1 MEPIWVGFWG
11 IVTLFILLAVGMH
24 IALAMALVG
33 SIGAAFIVGLRP
45 TIHHV
50 LGEVFYSVCRWD
62 LVVLPLFILVG
73 LLAGAAG
80 LSKTIYYVLSLWLR
94 RVKGGLGIAS
104 VASCAAFGTVCGSS
118 LVTAAV
124 FAKTSAPEMRRYGYE
139 KRLTYG
145 LVSAAGSI
153 GMLIPPSILIVMY
166 GIFSQ
171 ESMGKLLIAGITPG
185 LLLTLFFSIAIV
197 VIILIKPSSVQPTS
211 AVQVDQITW
220 RLRLLSLGL
229 LWPIYLAAFIIIGGI
244 YSGFFSPE
252 EAGAVSVAL
261 IFILALFSKEGR
273 KGIPQ
278 ALIDSASIAAMIY
291 FLFIGAT
298 MFGRFLMLSGIVPKA
313 LQVVI
318 GMNLSQLKF
327 VIAMSV
333 IYLILGC
340 FLDSISMLAIT
351 MPIVYPVVQAMK
363 IDPMWY
369 AVVVIMAIECG
380 LITPPVG
387 LNVYGVK
394 GVAEP
399 DVTLEDIFI
408 GGWPFFIA
416 MVLVLILLISFPP
429 ISTFL
434 PSLLGH

>member
-1 MEPIWVGFWG
+1 MDPIWIGFWG
-11 IVTLFILLAVGMH
+11 IVALFILLATGMH
-24 IALAMALVG
+24 IALAMVLVG
-33 SIGAAFIVGLRP
+33 AVGAASILGIRP
-45 TIHHV
+45 TIHHL

-62 LVVLPLFILVG
+62 LIVLPMFIFVG

-80 LSKTIYYVLSLWLR
+80 LSKNIYYVLSLWLR

-145 LVSAAGSI
+145 LISAAGAI

-197 VIILIKPSSVQPTS
+197 LIILIRPSSVQPPK
-211 AVQVDQITW
+211 VVRVEEITW
-220 RLRLLSLGL
+220 RLRISSLVL
-229 LWPIYLAAFIIIGGI
+229 LWPVYAVALIIIGGI

-252 EAGAVSVAL
+252 EAGAISVAL
-261 IFILALFSKEGR
+261 IFFIVMSSKEGR
-273 KGIPQ
+273 ERLPS
-278 ALIDSASIAAMIY
+278 ALTDAASIAAMIY

-313 LQVVI
+313 LETVI
-318 GMNLSQLKF
+318 GWNLSHLHF
-327 VIAMSV
+327 VIAMAI

-394 GVAEP
+394 GVAES

-416 MVLVLILLISFPP
+416 MVLLLVLLISFPQLC
-429 ISTFL
+429 TFL
-434 PSLLGH
+434 PNLLMK

>member
-1 MEPIWVGFWG
+1 MEPIWIGFWG
-11 IVTLFILLAVGMH
+11 IVALFIFLAAGMH

-33 SIGAAFIVGLRP
+33 TFGAASILGIRP
-45 TIHHV
+45 TIHHL

-62 LVVLPLFILVG
+62 LMVLPMFILVG

-80 LSKTIYYVLSLWLR
+80 LSKNIYYVLSLWLR
-94 RVKGGLGIAS
+94 QVKGGLGIAS

-139 KRLTYG
+139 KRLAYG

-185 LLLTLFFSIAIV
+185 LLLTIFFSIAIV
-197 VIILIKPSSVQPTS
+197 LVISIKPSSVKATS
-211 AVQVDQITW
+211 FSQVDKITW
-220 RLRLLSLGL
+220 RLRIFSLGM
-229 LWPIYLAAFIIIGGI
+229 LWPIYAAALIIIGGI

-261 IFILALFSKEGR
+261 LFFIVLSSKEGR
-273 KGIPQ
+273 KDLKP

-298 MFGRFLMLSGIVPKA
+298 MFGRFLMLSGIVPMA
-313 LQVVI
+313 LDVVI
-318 GMNLSQLKF
+318 GWNLSQLKF
-327 VIAMSV
+327 VIAVSI

-363 IDPMWY
+363 IEPMWY

-408 GGWPFFIA
+408 GGAPFFLV
-416 MVLVLILLISFPP
+416 MVFVLVLLIFFPP
-429 ISTFL
+429 LCTFL
-434 PSLLGH
+434 PNLLVK

>member
-1 MEPIWVGFWG
+1 MEPLWVG
-11 IVTLFILLAVGMH
+11 IVGAIVLLILLAAGMH

-33 SIGAAFIVGLRP
+33 SIGAACIIGVKA
-45 TIHHV
+45 TINHL
-50 LGEVFYSVCRWD
+50 LGEVFYSVFRWD
-62 LVVLPLFILVG
+62 LIVLPMFISVG

-80 LSKTIYYVLSLWLR
+80 LSRDIYYVLSLWLR
-94 RVKGGLGIAS
+94 QLKGGLGMAT
-104 VASCAAFGTVCGSS
+104 VVSCAAFGTVCGSS

-124 FAKTSAPEMRRYGYE
+124 FAKTSAPEMRRWGYE

-153 GMLIPPSILIVMY
+153 GMLIPPSILVVIY

-171 ESMGKLLIAGITPG
+171 ESMGKLLIAAISPG
-185 LLLTLFFSIAIV
+185 LLLTLFFSIAIF
-197 VIILIKPSSVQPTS
+197 LIAHFKPSYVKVTRAIP
-211 AVQVDQITW
+211 VEEITW
-220 RLRLLSLGL
+220 RKRFAALWL
-229 LWPIYLAAFIIIGGI
+229 LWPIYASACIIIGGI

-252 EAGAVSVAL
+252 EAGAVSMVL
-261 IFILALFSKEGR
+261 IFLIVLFKKEGR
-273 KGIPQ
+273 KELKA
-278 ALIDSASIAAMIY
+278 ALIDSAAVAAMIY
-291 FLFIGAT
+291 FIFIGAT
-298 MFGRFLMLSGIVPKA
+298 MLGRFLMLSGIVPKM
-313 LQVVI
+313 LDLII
-318 GMNLSQLKF
+318 GWNLSQLNL
-327 VIAMSV
+327 VIAVSI

-340 FLDSISMLAIT
+340 FLDSISMLSIT
-351 MPIVYPVVQAMK
+351 MPIIYPVVQAMK

-408 GGWPFFIA
+408 GGWPFFIV
-416 MVLVLILLISFPP
+416 MVFVLVLLIFFPP
-429 ISTFL
+429 LCTFL
-434 PSLLGH
+434 PNLLVQ